1 MTRIILH
8 GYLGAMGRVLT
19 ALAEGRKN
27 SVEIVAGV
35 DIAKPK
41 NPAPFPVFKD
51 ISVCDMPADI
61 ILDVSAAKAVPG
73 CLDYAVRTHTNVIVC
88 TTGLDENTLE
98 KLNEAS
104 KTVAVLRSANMSL
117 GVSLLKNL
125 VKRAAGLLYE
135 EGFDIEIV
143 EKHHINKTDAPSGTA
158 LMLADAA
165 NEAAGGG
172 LKYIYD
178 RNGNPGKRQPD
189 ELGIHSVRGGTIVGE
204 HSVIFAGRDETI
216 ELSHTAYS
224 REIFAIGALKA
235 AKFLTGKPAGLYSMD
250 DLT

>member
-19 ALAEGRKN
+19 ALAEGKD

-35 DIAKPK
+35 DVAKPK

-51 ISVCDMPADI
+51 ISVCDMPADV
-61 ILDVSAAKAVPG
+61 ILDVSTADAVPS
-73 CLDYAVRTHTNVIVC
+73 CLDYAVRAHTNVIVC
-88 TTGLDENTLE
+88 TTGLDDDVIE

-104 KTVAVLRSANMSL
+104 KTVAVFRSANMSL

-125 VKRAAGLLYE
+125 VKRAAALLYE
-135 EGFDIEIV
+135 EGFDMEIV
-143 EKHHINKTDAPSGTA
+143 EKHHNNKTDAPSGTA
-158 LMLADAA
+158 LMLAEAA

-172 LKYIYD
+172 LTYVYN
-178 RNGNPGKRQPD
+178 RHGGPGKRQPG

-204 HSVIFAGRDETI
+204 HSVIFAGRDETV
-216 ELSHTAYS
+216 ELTHTAFS

-235 AKFLTGKPAGLYSMD
+235 AKFLTGKPSGLYTMD
-250 DLT
+250 DLA